1 MDYLAGLTE
10 EAQKLALDRFRLTY
24 SKKELKISDPT
35 TLILID
41 EADRLR
47 MAAKRPR
54 MFFTGS
60 EYSQK
65 IPLSRQQLIESL
77 QFRLRC
83 RQAHKVHTVSIDKAG
98 PSNGVDRIDSLPV
111 HRHGHR

>member
-10 EAQKLALDRFRLTY
+10 EARKLALDRFRLTY

-60 EYSQK
+60 EYPPAIQRSRRRSTEPSSFRVQYRTERENPPGRYPPSSASQ
-65 IPLSRQQLIESL
+65 SR
-77 QFRLRC
+77 
-83 RQAHKVHTVSIDKAG
+83 
-98 PSNGVDRIDSLPV
+98 
-111 HRHGHR
+111 